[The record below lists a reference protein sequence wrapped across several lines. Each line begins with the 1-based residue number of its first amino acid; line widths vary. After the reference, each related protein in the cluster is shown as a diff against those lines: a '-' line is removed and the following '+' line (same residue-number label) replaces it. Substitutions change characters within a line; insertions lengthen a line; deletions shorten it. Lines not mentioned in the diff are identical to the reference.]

1 MDWVYCLYRAQKHP
15 FSSSNLA
22 PVSIL
27 RTFTLCTALMLMF
40 LVWGVKVMCVLY
52 VMLKMTTCF
61 LLLFKGSNYPLK
73 VHEKSELDSCLP
85 RFKESSKRS
94 KEVQT
99 FCSA

>member
-1 MDWVYCLYRAQKHP
+1 
-15 FSSSNLA
+15 
-22 PVSIL
+22 
-27 RTFTLCTALMLMF
+27 
-40 LVWGVKVMCVLY
+40 MCVLY